1 VLDLHTFDVITFGF
15 DFYRSL
21 YFGYLPF
28 SMGGVDT
35 ERTVNCY
42 LQQQRRFRWV
52 QVLSAPR
59 DRRSYGSRIVGFL
72 FLLSL
77 LLLLVGCQGVS
88 SGPSGSPGPQL
99 SVSPATLALGSVV
112 AGSSTTAAGS
122 LTASGGSVTVTGAT
136 SNNTSFTVGGLS
148 LPTTIAAGQS
158 VSFAVTFSPQVAGS
172 ASAKLTFTS
181 DAAPSTITEALSG
194 TGAAASTHSVN
205 LSWAGSTSPS
215 ISGYNVYRAAY
226 SASCGPFKKI
236 NAVVNTGTLYT
247 DAAVANGGSYC
258 YAATTLDSSN
268 QESSYSN
275 IVSNVQVPAQ

>member
-1 VLDLHTFDVITFGF
+1 V
-15 DFYRSL
+15 
-21 YFGYLPF
+21 P
-28 SMGGVDT
+28 
-35 ERTVNCY
+35 TVNSY
-42 LQQQRRFRWV
+42 LQQRHAFRV
-52 QVLSAPR
+52 VGPLSA
-59 DRRSYGSRIVGFL
+59 DRVRRAYTPTILGFP
-72 FLLSL
+72 FLLCVL
-77 LLLLVGCQGVS
+77 ALLVGCQGISAGPAAS
-88 SGPSGSPGPQL
+88 SGPQL
-99 SVSPATLALGSVV
+99 SVTPASLRLGSVV
-112 AGSSTTAAGS
+112 AGSSATASGT
-122 LTASGGSVTVTGAT
+122 LTATGGSVTVTEAT

-158 VSFAVTFSPQVAGS
+158 VPFSVTFSPQVAGS

-181 DAAPSTITEALSG
+181 DAAPSTITEALTG

-226 SASCGPFKKI
+226 AASCGPFNKI

-275 IVSNVQVPAQ
+275 IVSNVQIPAQ

>member
-1 VLDLHTFDVITFGF
+1 MTRKTRLPWHLSSPGACTLGISRFSREGSIWWASMNRHRLHRSTFP
-15 DFYRSL
+15 L
-21 YFGYLPF
+21 
-28 SMGGVDT
+28 
-35 ERTVNCY
+35 
-42 LQQQRRFRWV
+42 V
-52 QVLSAPR
+52 QAFSAPR
-59 DRRSYGSRIVGFL
+59 RRRCQTITILGFV
-72 FLLSL
+72 FLMCGLP
-77 LLLLVGCQGVS
+77 LLVGCQGVS
-88 SGPSGSPGPQL
+88 TGPSGSSGPQL
-99 SVSPATLALGSVV
+99 SVTPATLGLGSVV
-112 AGSSTTAAGS
+112 AGSSA
-122 LTASGGSVTVTGAT
+122 TASGTLTATDGSVTVTGAT
-136 SNNTSFTVGGLS
+136 SNSTSFTVGGLS

-158 VSFAVTFSPQVAGS
+158 VSFSVTFSPPVAGS
-172 ASAKLTFTS
+172 ATAKLIFTS
-181 DAAPSTITEALSG
+181 DATPSTITEALSG

-226 SASCGPFKKI
+226 SASCGPFNKI

>member
-1 VLDLHTFDVITFGF
+1 V
-15 DFYRSL
+15 
-21 YFGYLPF
+21 P
-28 SMGGVDT
+28 
-35 ERTVNCY
+35 TVNSN
-42 LQQQRRFRWV
+42 LQQRRAFPV
-52 QVLSAPR
+52 VEPLYPPR
-59 DRRSYGSRIVGFL
+59 GRRSYARTIVGFAFQL
-72 FLLSL
+72 CLLA
-77 LLLLVGCQGVS
+77 LLVGCQGVS
-88 SGPSGSPGPQL
+88 TGPSGSPGPQL
-99 SVSPATLALGSVV
+99 SVTPATLGLGSVV

-158 VSFAVTFSPQVAGS
+158 VSFAVTFSPPVAGS

-181 DAAPSTITEALSG
+181 DATPSTITEALSG

-226 SASCGPFKKI
+226 SASCGPFNKI